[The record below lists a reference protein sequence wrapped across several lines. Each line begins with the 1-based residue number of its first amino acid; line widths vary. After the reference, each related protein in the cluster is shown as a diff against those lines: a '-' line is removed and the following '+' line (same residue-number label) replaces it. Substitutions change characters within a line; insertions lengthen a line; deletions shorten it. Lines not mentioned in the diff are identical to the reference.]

1 MSGQPLNSN
10 DFSYLGKLLS
20 KQTYKDKDGN
30 LYLTRQEVCCVLGI
44 GESCFH
50 GVMQKRCNFPLKA
63 FYNGKRDYY
72 RLSEVLAFQESQTK
86 RQ

>member
-1 MSGQPLNSN
+1 MSQQPLNSN

-44 GESCFH
+44 SESCFH

-72 RLSEVLAFQESQTK
+72 RISDVLAFQERQTK